1 MFLLHLIPDQY
12 LHWAVHAVV
21 MAGVV
26 IAILGSIFSHLP
38 MISGYSNIAK
48 WIGVLI
54 FSIGLYLEGGY
65 GTELEWRSRV
75 EAAEAKVAVA
85 EKASSEA
92 NDQLAVEHKK
102 KMALLEE
109 RRVIYRERIKREIVK
124 IDSECK
130 LDPVVAEIHN
140 EAAKNT
146 KRKREAK

>member
-1 MFLLHLIPDQY
+1 MFLLQLIPDQY

-26 IAILGSIFSHLP
+26 ITILGSLFANLP
-38 MISGYSNIAK
+38 MISVYSHAGK
-48 WIGVLI
+48 WIGILI

-65 GTELEWRSRV
+65 GIELELRSRV
-75 EAAEAKVAVA
+75 EAAEAKVAIA
-85 EKASSEA
+85 EKASADA
-92 NDQLAVEHKK
+92 NDQLSIEHKK

-109 RRVIYRERIKREIVK
+109 RRVIYRERIKKEIVR

-140 EAAKNT
+140 EAAKNS
-146 KRKREAK
+146 KRKRESK